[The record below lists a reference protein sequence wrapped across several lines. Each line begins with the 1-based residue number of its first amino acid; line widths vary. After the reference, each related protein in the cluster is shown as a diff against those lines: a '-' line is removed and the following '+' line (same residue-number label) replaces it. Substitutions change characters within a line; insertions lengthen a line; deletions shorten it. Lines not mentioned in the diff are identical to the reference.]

1 MKTVAEIIRELESKA
16 PSSTA
21 ESWDN
26 VGLLCGD
33 PSTETSGA
41 VVSVDLTE
49 EAIEQARAR
58 GFKLIVNH
66 HPCIFPKQKGLSS
79 IVAGEYSGSRLV
91 FEALKHGISVIAA
104 HTNFD
109 RCALD
114 VVDAI
119 AKGIGARPTGRL
131 LEKASGS
138 CVKLVVFV
146 PTAHVDAV
154 RQAICEA
161 GAGQIGAYD
170 FCSFAAEGRGT
181 FRGGAGT
188 QPFIGKTGQL
198 ETVDELRLET
208 ILPRGLEKA
217 VLAALFRSH
226 PYEEPAYDLIPVEQ
240 APSGKGLARGL
251 GYGFVG
257 ELEKP
262 RPLRE
267 LAAEIETLFETKGFL
282 ITGEPSPDRLIRRVA
297 WSPGKGSS
305 FVGAVIAAKCDLF
318 FTGETG
324 YHDALHASKRGVAVM
339 ELGHRESERFYLKV
353 MTAWMQAAG
362 LQTVELNTKTQRI
375 SG

>member
-1 MKTVAEIIRELESKA
+1 MKTISEVLRDLEVKA

-33 PSTETSGA
+33 PATETSGA
-41 VVSVDLTE
+41 IVSVDLTE

-79 IVAGEYSGSRLV
+79 VVAGERSSSNLV
-91 FEALKHGISVIAA
+91 FEALKQGISVIAA

-109 RCALD
+109 RCALE
-114 VVDAI
+114 VI
-119 AKGIGARPTGRL
+119 EGISKGIGARPTGRL

-146 PTAHVDAV
+146 PTAQVDAV
-154 RQAICEA
+154 RQAICDA

-170 FCSFAAEGRGT
+170 FCTFATEGRGT

-188 QPFIGKTGQL
+188 QPFVGKPGEL
-198 ETVDELRLET
+198 ETVEELRLET

-217 VLAALFRSH
+217 VLAALFRVH

-262 RPLRE
+262 RPFRE

-282 ITGEPSPDRLIRRVA
+282 ITGEPAPDRLIRRVA

-324 YHDALHASKRGVAVM
+324 YHDALHAAKRGVVVM

-353 MTAWMQAAG
+353 MSGWMKDAG
-362 LQTVELNTKTQRI
+362 LQVVELNTKTQRI